1 MILGDVVGDVTATVK
16 HRALEGRR
24 LLVIRP
30 VTPEGETSGKT
41 FLALDSVGA
50 GPGDRV
56 LVNEEGRSAGEIVGI
71 EGAPVRSVVVGVVDE
86 VRVEGR
92 AAYRKSP

>member
-1 MILGDVVGDVTATVK
+1 MILGDVVGDMVATVK

-30 VTPEGETSGKT
+30 VTPEGEPAGKT
-41 FLALDSVGA
+41 FIALDSVAA

-56 LVNEEGRSAGEIVGI
+56 LVNEEGRSAGEIIGF

-86 VRVEGR
+86 IRLEGR